1 MNLQTLLL
9 AALITLLIL
18 AGLLALF
25 PLERNR
31 LTRPTITACAGPIEL
46 TPLAIVRQLTQRD

>member
-25 PLERNR
+25 PLNG
-31 LTRPTITACAGPIEL
+31 TDRPGQPSPHAL
-46 TPLAIVRQLTQRD
+46 DQSN